1 MQRSVLEGKLAGAR
15 EACWWRH
22 CRAPPSRGSMQ
33 GSAAVQ
39 LGPAA
44 ASDISRRS
52 SNSARVRSG
61 PLSPA
66 WPGSSSAV
74 RALLMPASTPPRSR
88 GRMQLQSMHRC
99 IDYGV
104 VVVSRKGMGVWL
116 RQEMGVQDPV
126 GFWDPLGL
134 SADKDQADVMKGSV
148 ACIAL
153 HACII

>member
-1 MQRSVLEGKLAGAR
+1 MQRRVLVGKLAGAR

-74 RALLMPASTPPRSR
+74 RALLMRASTPPRSR

-104 VVVSRKGMGVWL
+104 GCGITERSGCGCSRRWVCKIL
-116 RQEMGVQDPV
+116 
-126 GFWDPLGL
+126 WDFGIP
-134 SADKDQADVMKGSV
+134 SV
-148 ACIAL
+148 LAQTRTRPT
-153 HACII
+153 